1 MDKILSWKDL
11 GSTITKMS
19 GDPDNRCPSYN
30 RVKQANSNNVI
41 KNIIYWPKER
51 KKTQLIT
58 NAQLITTSSSYYME
72 IQNIDMSIS
81 GLELLKGEETII
93 SIRALQISAQYT
105 TPVSLHY
112 KIIINGQTIYDNTGH
127 ILDNNIIKCYE
138 EGYDDNIVVSEIHQ
152 FKIISKAHFRSG
164 SIEIW
169 IDGQEKTK
177 KMIELIDPYIE

>member
-1 MDKILSWKDL
+1 MK
-11 GSTITKMS
+11 
-19 GDPDNRCPSYN
+19 
-30 RVKQANSNNVI
+30 
-41 KNIIYWPKER
+41 
-51 KKTQLIT
+51 
-58 NAQLITTSSSYYME
+58 

-81 GLELLKGEETII
+81 RLELLKGKETTI
-93 SIRALQISAQYT
+93 SIRALQFSALQA

-112 KIIINGQTIYDNTGH
+112 KIIINGQTIYDNTGY

-138 EGYDDNIVVSEIHQ
+138 EGYDNNNVAPKIHQ

>member
-1 MDKILSWKDL
+1 MDKILSWKNL

-30 RVKQANSNNVI
+30 RVKQANSNNAI
-41 KNIIYWPKER
+41 NKIIYWPKGRQE
-51 KKTQLIT
+51 TQLIT
-58 NAQLITTSSSYYME
+58 NAQLITTSSYYME
-72 IQNIDMSIS
+72 IQNIDMSSS
-81 GLELLKGEETII
+81 GLELLKGKETII
-93 SIRALQISAQYT
+93 SIRALQLSALQI
-105 TPVSLHY
+105 TPVRLHY

-138 EGYDDNIVVSEIHQ
+138 EGYDDNIVAPNIHQ

-177 KMIELIDPYIE
+177 KMIKLIDPYIE

>member
-11 GSTITKMS
+11 GNTITKMP
-19 GDPDNRCPSYN
+19 GDPDTRCPSYN
-30 RVKQANSNNVI
+30 RVKQANSNKVI
-41 KNIIYWPKER
+41 KNIIYWPKGRQE
-51 KKTQLIT
+51 TQLIT
-58 NAQLITTSSSYYME
+58 NAQLITIFSYYMK

-81 GLELLKGEETII
+81 RLELLKGEETII
-93 SIRALQISAQYT
+93 SIRALQLSAQWAT
-105 TPVSLHY
+105 SVSLHY
-112 KIIINGQTIYDNTGH
+112 KIIINDQTIYDNTGH

-138 EGYDDNIVVSEIHQ
+138 EGYDDNIVAPEIHQ

>member
-11 GSTITKMS
+11 GSTITKVS
-19 GDPDNRCPSYN
+19 GDPDTRCPSYN
-30 RVKQANSNNVI
+30 RVTQANSNNVI

-51 KKTQLIT
+51 QKTQLIT
-58 NAQLITTSSSYYME
+58 NAQLITTSSYYME

-93 SIRALQISAQYT
+93 SIRALQLSAQQT
-105 TPVSLHY
+105 TPISLHY

-138 EGYDDNIVVSEIHQ
+138 EGYDDNIVASSTHQ

>member
-30 RVKQANSNNVI
+30 RVKQANSNNAI
-41 KNIIYWPKER
+41 NKIIYWPKKR
-51 KKTQLIT
+51 QKTQLIT
-58 NAQLITTSSSYYME
+58 NAQLITIFSYYMK

-81 GLELLKGEETII
+81 KLELLKGEETII
-93 SIRALQISAQYT
+93 SIRALQLSALQI

-112 KIIINGQTIYDNTGH
+112 KIIINGQTIYDNAGH

-138 EGYDDNIVVSEIHQ
+138 EGYDDNIVTPEIHQ

-169 IDGQEKTK
+169 IYGQEKTK
-177 KMIELIDPYIE
+177 KMIELIDPYVE

>member
-11 GSTITKMS
+11 GSTITKVS
-19 GDPDNRCPSYN
+19 GDPDTRCPSYN
-30 RVKQANSNNVI
+30 RVEQANSAKAI
-41 KNIIYWPKER
+41 KNIIYWPKGR
-51 KKTQLIT
+51 QKTQLIT
-58 NAQLITTSSSYYME
+58 NAQLITTSSYYME
-72 IQNIDMSIS
+72 IQNIDMSSS
-81 GLELLKGEETII
+81 GLELLKGKETII
-93 SIRALQISAQYT
+93 SIRALQLSAQWA
-105 TPVSLHY
+105 TPVNLHY
-112 KIIINGQTIYDNTGH
+112 KIIINDQTIYDNAGY

-138 EGYDDNIVVSEIHQ
+138 EGYDDNNVAPEIHQ

>member
-1 MDKILSWKDL
+1 MDKVLSWKDL
-11 GSTITKMS
+11 GSTITKMP

-30 RVKQANSNNVI
+30 RVKQANSNKVI
-41 KNIIYWPKER
+41 KNIIYWPKGR
-51 KKTQLIT
+51 QKTQLIT
-58 NAQLITTSSSYYME
+58 NAQLITIFSYYMK

-81 GLELLKGEETII
+81 RLELLKGEETII
-93 SIRALQISAQYT
+93 SIRALQLSALQI

-138 EGYDDNIVVSEIHQ
+138 EGYDDNIVASDIHQ

-169 IDGQEKTK
+169 IDGQEKSK

>member
-1 MDKILSWKDL
+1 MK
-11 GSTITKMS
+11 
-19 GDPDNRCPSYN
+19 
-30 RVKQANSNNVI
+30 
-41 KNIIYWPKER
+41 
-51 KKTQLIT
+51 
-58 NAQLITTSSSYYME
+58 

-81 GLELLKGEETII
+81 RLELLKGEETII
-93 SIRALQISAQYT
+93 SIRALQLSAQQI
-105 TPVSLHY
+105 TPVRLHY

-138 EGYDDNIVVSEIHQ
+138 EGYDDNIVASSTHQ